1 MARCGI
7 RLRHPVF
14 VIPLDDE
21 GGSGDPQAIGD
32 AETLGDAIALAE
44 RNGFQIRDASD
55 GGTCEFSQASEEG
68 NLHFNVT
75 VYPQ

>member
-32 AETLGDAIALAE
+32 AETLGEAIALAE

-55 GGTCEFSQASEEG
+55 GGTCEFFQASEAG
-68 NLHFNVT
+68 NGYFKLT
-75 VYPQ
+75 VYP